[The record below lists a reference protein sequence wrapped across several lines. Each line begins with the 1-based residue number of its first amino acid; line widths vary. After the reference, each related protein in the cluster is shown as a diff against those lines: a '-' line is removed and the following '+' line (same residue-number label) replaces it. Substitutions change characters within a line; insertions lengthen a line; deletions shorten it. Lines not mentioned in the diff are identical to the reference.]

1 MNNPKTESLLSTL
14 ETFLLGKRRKLE
26 YALTCLLSQGHILIE
41 DVPGVGK
48 TTLAKSVANCINADF
63 KRIQFTSDLLP
74 SDLIGVTVFH
84 QNKGQFEFQKGPVF
98 TNVLLADEINRAN
111 PKTQSA
117 LLEAMHDA
125 QVSHDGKTMPLPSP
139 FFVIATQNSKDN
151 YGTFPLPESQLD
163 RFLMKIHLGYPDE
176 VHEKNVIKGHYQK
189 DFNNTVKISQSEL
202 AQLQT
207 ETRAVHVSDELLH
220 YMYQIID
227 SSRNHPNVRVGV
239 SPRGG
244 QALYRACQSMAFIRN
259 RDYVIPDDVSELTPY
274 VLGHRVILKHH
285 QVPGTPAS
293 ENAVTKTFDEILD
306 KVARPV

>member
-1 MNNPKTESLLSTL
+1 MRNPKTENLLKTL

-48 TTLAKSVANCINADF
+48 TTLAKSVANSINADF

-84 QNKGQFEFQKGPVF
+84 QSRGQFEFQKGPIF

-125 QVSHDGKTMPLPSP
+125 QVSHDGKTMTLPSP

-163 RFLMKIHLGYPDE
+163 RFLMKIHLGYPSELD
-176 VHEKNVIKGHYQK
+176 EKNVIKGKYQK
-189 DFNNTVKISQSEL
+189 NFEHTAKISPETL
-202 AQLQT
+202 ENLQA
-207 ETRAVHVSDELLH
+207 ETRAIHVTDEVLD
-220 YMYQIID
+220 YMYRIVNA
-227 SSRNHPNVRVGV
+227 SRNHPNVRVGV

-244 QALYRACQSMAFIRN
+244 QALYRACQSLAFIRN
-259 RDYVIPDDVSELTPY
+259 RDYVIPDDIAELTPY

-293 ENAVTKTFDEILD
+293 ENAVNKTFDEILE
-306 KVARPV
+306 KVARPE